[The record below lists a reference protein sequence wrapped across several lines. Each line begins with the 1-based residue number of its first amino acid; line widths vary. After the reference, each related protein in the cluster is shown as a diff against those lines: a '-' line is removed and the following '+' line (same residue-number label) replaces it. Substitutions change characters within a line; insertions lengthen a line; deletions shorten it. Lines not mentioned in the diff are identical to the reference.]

1 MYFSYF
7 LTCLVLSIVFWGGYW
22 LLEWPAGWLAVLAIA
37 VLLPLVP
44 MIFRY
49 SRVIW
54 IYFDRWSW
62 PEERH

>member
-1 MYFSYF
+1 
-7 LTCLVLSIVFWGGYW
+7 VFWGGYF
-22 LLEWPAGWLAVLAIA
+22 LLEWPAGWLAVLSIT

-62 PEERH
+62 PEERR